1 MRGEGDPHTDT
12 EAAYH
17 EQQLLEEGD
26 DPVTGDQPALPPD
39 SILDSSGDEESH
51 PVSSGPQV
59 PHMAS
64 SARRPPTDT
73 AASPGAVNTTY
84 SVPAGA
90 ATPTEEGHAVAT
102 VQLDANS
109 MYRVPK
115 EPSAPLSEPAPPAN
129 IVSAM
134 EGVAPATY
142 SGSPPTE
149 YFAIKNKLRI
159 KNSFSDLID
168 GEKEVLIK
176 PGTCGSFFF
185 PGDTREYLC
194 DVKVDI
200 QAGSVIST
208 SFNSVNMS
216 CSCCGQFMFKSGNTG
231 STSRAVLILS
241 DQAFPAAAPAARG
254 DGGCL
259 KVFRSESASLLDIV
273 GGFLAVVG
281 GWRLRPGSLIL
292 LSSASHLAHCGV
304 EAYVN
309 DFVLAAK
316 TLQLKTGAEI
326 GPAPILL
333 MGGTNDKLLIRS
345 LVDLA
350 TWQKRFYSN
359 DRSFVADSISA
370 TIVALAEMGLG
381 GRQPAYDCRY
391 GLPSSISNTAT
402 KRYWISS
409 GLSALP
415 ERIGPLTEALER
427 TIITKMINFLNE
439 SHAFNLDPAPI
450 LDKQVAAPGTKSTD
464 SVFVCVGN
472 SHAKRTGLALRRAG
486 QAVKEVLFP
495 AWRPSAAN
503 IETMCS
509 ELAKELD
516 KLPAEESTVV
526 VLQVMDSFL
535 YLARSEDGCVSP
547 ATKLQD
553 GKFHVLGESILAEKE
568 QQHRIF
574 KLLVPLITLAKKHT
588 VVIVPP
594 LPRYLDRGCCS
605 EPAHVSNLLQ
615 HDYKSKL
622 EDQVYCCKNNLKD
635 FSFTSG
641 LRNCRVVA
649 AWPAIKKRAGIWLD
663 DPVHPAEVA
672 YDDLAKVIM
681 ACLPK
686 TADKRSSS
694 TAWGNS
700 GGGDG
705 NRPGKRSRPDG
716 HHSDRGGLGGRSPA
730 DSDHQFY
737 PRGGN
742 GGYRPH
748 YNLGQGPYWRGGGGG
763 GGGGG
768 RGGAGRRGR

>member
-176 PGTCGSFFF
+176 PGTCGSFFL

-273 GGFLAVVG
+273 GGFLAVAG

-292 LSSASHLAHCGV
+292 LSSASHLAHCGL

-472 SHAKRTGLALRRAG
+472 SHAKRTKACRPSCERGALPCLAPQCGEHRDDVQRAG
-486 QAVKEVLFP
+486 QGA
-495 AWRPSAAN
+495 R
-503 IETMCS
+503 
-509 ELAKELD
+509 
-516 KLPAEESTVV
+516 
-526 VLQVMDSFL
+526 QVACRGIYSGG
-535 YLARSEDGCVSP
+535 ATGDG
-547 ATKLQD
+547 
-553 GKFHVLGESILAEKE
+553 
-568 QQHRIF
+568 
-574 KLLVPLITLAKKHT
+574 LVPLPGQERGWLCLTSNKATGWQVSRAWGVHFGGKRATAPHFQAAGAAHHAGQEAYCGHST
-588 VVIVPP
+588 ASSEVPGQ
-594 LPRYLDRGCCS
+594 R
-605 EPAHVSNLLQ
+605 LLQ
-615 HDYKSKL
+615 RASTCV
-622 EDQVYCCKNNLKD
+622 QP
-635 FSFTSG
+635 
-641 LRNCRVVA
+641 A
-649 AWPAIKKRAGIWLD
+649 ATRLQEQAG
-663 DPVHPAEVA
+663 
-672 YDDLAKVIM
+672 
-681 ACLPK
+681 
-686 TADKRSSS
+686 
-694 TAWGNS
+694 
-700 GGGDG
+700 
-705 NRPGKRSRPDG
+705 RPGLLLQKQPEG
-716 HHSDRGGLGGRSPA
+716 FLLH
-730 DSDHQFY
+730 
-737 PRGGN
+737 
-742 GGYRPH
+742 
-748 YNLGQGPYWRGGGGG
+748 
-763 GGGGG
+763 
-768 RGGAGRRGR
+768 